1 MKVKMLPACVTLLVG
16 FALLAV
22 PAMANF
28 VSTGQGVGPIKTIP
42 ETMTFKTVEGGPA
55 IECKSAEFGGGEWHI
70 QGKAA
75 IKQGKYFYHGITNKG
90 PRMQLKVL
98 WGSCKGPNGTNFF
111 TLCNLE
117 IAEVTIHFGLGA
129 FPAPGC
135 ELLTAFRF
143 SSHYC
148 AIVASQGSNTEL
160 FEVPLAN
167 VGKNTIEASSQIKG
181 MTTTIEEAG
190 EECKALKIKG
200 GQRTGSLIT
209 KTPFIIEGV
218 QLE

>member
-16 FALLAV
+16 FALFAA

-42 ETMTFKTVEGGPA
+42 ESMTFKTGEGGPA

-70 QGKAA
+70 QVK
-75 IKQGKYFYHGITNKG
+75 KSVEQGKYFYHEITNKG

-98 WGSCKGPNGTNFF
+98 WGSCKGPNGHDFL

-117 IAEVTIHFGLGA
+117 IAEVTINFGLGA

-135 ELLTAFRF
+135 ELLSDFRF
-143 SSHYC
+143 SSKYC

-167 VGKNTIEASSQIKG
+167 VGKNMIEASSQIKG
-181 MTTTIEEAG
+181 ITTSIEEAG
-190 EECKALKIKG
+190 GECKTLNIKG
-200 GQRTGSLIT
+200 GQHTGSLIT

-218 QLE
+218 RLE